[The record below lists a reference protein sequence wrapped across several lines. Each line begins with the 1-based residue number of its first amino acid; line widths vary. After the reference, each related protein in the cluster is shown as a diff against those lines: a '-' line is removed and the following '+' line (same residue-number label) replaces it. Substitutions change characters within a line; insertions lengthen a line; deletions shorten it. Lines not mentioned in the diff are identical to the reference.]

1 MKITELKVRL
11 WDDHRLRAL
20 VTVVFDDSFAV
31 RNIKVIEGRDGRYLV
46 AMPSRRLADGRYVDL
61 AHPINAEFRAYVED
75 KVLGSFREELYLY
88 EKDPDA
94 YVRLRPAGRRDDL
107 DNNNDEERG
116 WVPRQ

>member
-61 AHPINAEFRAYVED
+61 AHPINAEFRGYVED
-75 KVLGSFREELYLY
+75 KVLASFRQELELY
-88 EKDPDA
+88 EKDPEA
-94 YVRLRPAGRRDDL
+94 YVRLRPAGRRDDY
-107 DNNNDEERG
+107 DNDEDHP
-116 WVPRQ
+116 WAPRP